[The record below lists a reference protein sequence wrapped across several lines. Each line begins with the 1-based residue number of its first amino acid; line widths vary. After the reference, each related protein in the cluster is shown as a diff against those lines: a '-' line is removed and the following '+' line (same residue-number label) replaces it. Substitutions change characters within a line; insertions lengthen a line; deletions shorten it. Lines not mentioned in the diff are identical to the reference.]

1 LDVEERKKRENE
13 SMADLE
19 REDKERRQKIEE
31 EQKRLIA
38 VRARSDGSKCAQFE

>member
-1 LDVEERKKRENE
+1 LDLEERKKRENE

-31 EQKRLIA
+31 E
-38 VRARSDGSKCAQFE
+38 